1 VQFLRRLFGR
11 GRDERG
17 GDVMRERQT
26 DQPGHFRDPH
36 AEHRA
41 NKQQADTTG
50 LVREGEP
57 RGGMSAEAYN
67 TAAATDVVV
76 EEGVAM
82 SGPGG
87 AVQDE
92 TTPLERREDQ
102 RQ

>member
-1 VQFLRRLFGR
+1 MSWLDRLRRRRR
-11 GRDERG
+11 GAD

-26 DQPGHFRDPH
+26 EQPGRFREVT

-41 NKQQADTTG
+41 DRQSADTTG

-67 TAAATDVVV
+67 TAGPTDVVAEDDV
-76 EEGVAM
+76 VM

-87 AVQDE
+87 AVQED
-92 TTPLERREDQ
+92 TTPEERRDQ
-102 RQ
+102 QRD